1 MRKRAKKKKRMYSVR
16 SPNGRF
22 CKTVPDAL
30 AKGQVAK
37 PSPVGVEGV
46 AKGEGG
52 ETPIK
57 CLDLVVQFNYWH
69 PRLKY
74 PVVIKRHDY
83 YTNLL

>member
-1 MRKRAKKKKRMYSVR
+1 MR

-22 CKTVPDAL
+22 CKVVPEPP
-30 AKGQVAK
+30 AKGQDSQT
-37 PSPVGVEGV
+37 PPIGVEGV
-46 AKGEGG
+46 AEGEGG
-52 ETPIK
+52 ETSIK